1 MKKIVLTTK
10 HEKEHII
17 ARPIKR
23 VLGADL
29 VVPEGIDTDQL
40 GTFTGEIPRLGS
52 MEEVVVQK
60 ALLGIKATGIK
71 QGIASEGSF
80 GPHPQYFVIPSDYEM
95 LAFVDE
101 EQDFIHIEKLLS
113 TKTNFAHCKVRAS
126 DDLISFLTQVK
137 FPSHRLIVKPN
148 QAIKAGMILKGIN
161 DYQALQQAIKLAIT
175 NSADET
181 AHIET
186 DMRAHHNPTRRQVI
200 RQLTFKLLRRLQTH
214 CPECD
219 LPGFGLIA
227 TEPGLPCELCGLA
240 TKLIKSEIF
249 GCVKCAYKTK
259 QARQDQ
265 IQFADPRFCDYC
277 NP

>member
-17 ARPIKR
+17 ARPIKK

-29 VVPEGIDTDQL
+29 VVPEEIDTDQL
-40 GTFTGEIPRLGS
+40 GTFTGEIPRVGS

-60 ALLGIKATGIK
+60 AKLGIKATGIK
-71 QGIASEGSF
+71 QGLASEGSF
-80 GPHPQYFVIPSDYEM
+80 GPHPQYFIIPSDYEM

-113 TKTNFAHCKVRAS
+113 TKTNFAHCKVHA
-126 DDLISFLTQVK
+126 DQDLRDFLTQVK

-148 QAIKAGMILKGIN
+148 QAIKTAMILKGIN
-161 DYQALQQAIKLAIT
+161 DYQALKEAIRLSIA
-175 NSADET
+175 NSEDKT
-181 AHIET
+181 AHVET
-186 DMRAHHNPTRRQVI
+186 DMRAHQNPTRRQVI
-200 RQLTFKLLRRLQTH
+200 RQLTFKLLRRLQAS

-240 TKLIKSEIF
+240 TKLIKSEIL
-249 GCVKCAYKTK
+249 GCVKCPYQT
-259 QARQDQ
+259 RQDQ
-265 IQFADPRFCDYC
+265 KQFADRRYCDYC